1 MGVVT
6 GVKWGGGDLLSMKE
20 LELEAAGILA
30 VSLLHVF
37 PAGGLDSFITL
48 QTAKSEWQK

>member
-6 GVKWGGGDLLSMKE
+6 RGEVGGDLVSMKE

-30 VSLLHVF
+30 VSLLWVF
-37 PAGGLDSFITL
+37 PASSLDSFIAL
-48 QTAKSEWQK
+48 QTGKNAWQK